1 MTIKEAA
8 EQAVK
13 LGLGM
18 WRRNDEWPP
27 WLIVFPTDTADCCVL
42 ESEFEGEKS
51 RRRGWEP
58 YADDLIAEDWE
69 LAEKL
74 DGKESSDDDAERARR
89 LIRRL
94 NGDFNGKDLTV
105 SVHYV
110 P

>member
-1 MTIKEAA
+1 MNIKEAA

-18 WRRNDEWPP
+18 RRRNDEWPP

-42 ESEFEGEKS
+42 ESEFDREKS

-58 YADDLIAEDWE
+58 YAGDLIAEDWE

-74 DGKESSDDDAERARR
+74 DRKESSADDTERAEE
-89 LIRRL
+89 IRRKL
-94 NGDFNGKDLTV
+94 NGEFDGELPAV
-105 SVHYV
+105 SIRYV